1 MHLVRVCSTGM
12 GRSLKPK
19 LWAKLEVIKAC
30 SQSKFNTIKYQV
42 KLVGVEKLIWVF
54 AKDLSEGVVENH
66 QLKQRLPKNAKVRVD
81 RGYVQTQ
88 KQFLKQVGISI
99 HLIYYYSI

>member
-1 MHLVRVCSTGM
+1 M
-12 GRSLKPK
+12 GRRLQTK
-19 LWAKLEVIKAC
+19 LWGKLEGIKVCKQA
-30 SQSKFNTIKYQV
+30 KFNQTKYQV

-54 AKDLSEGVVENH
+54 GRDLSEGVVERH
-66 QLKQRLPKNAKVRVD
+66 KLEQPLPKHAKVRVD